1 MRIRKVS
8 SRAVG
13 GCWER
18 EYHFFSRDECADRSS
33 HPKWSAQ
40 NTCTQEQQKMYS
52 VNLCVCV
59 NICMCVYVT
68 MIFKEE
74 VLKLRG
80 SGRNMGG
87 AEKGKGRRG
96 KNDVKAVLRCEIL
109 KKRIRIL

>member
-1 MRIRKVS
+1 
-8 SRAVG
+8 
-13 GCWER
+13 
-18 EYHFFSRDECADRSS
+18 
-33 HPKWSAQ
+33 
-40 NTCTQEQQKMYS
+40 
-52 VNLCVCV
+52 
-59 NICMCVYVT
+59 MCIYVT